1 MNHKELRMSQAKQGD
16 TVRVHYTGTLEDGVV
31 FDSSKGREP
40 LEFVVGAGQVIPGF
54 EKAVE
59 GLAPEETRT
68 VTLPPEEAYGERDDA
83 RVLTIERERI
93 PSEIEIEVGTTLQMQ
108 TPEGQA
114 LPVTVKEIEDES
126 VTLDANHPLAGKA
139 LTFEVELVEV
149 K

>member
-1 MNHKELRMSQAKQGD
+1 
-16 TVRVHYTGTLEDGVV
+16 
-31 FDSSKGREP
+31 
-40 LEFVVGAGQVIPGF
+40 
-54 EKAVE
+54 
-59 GLAPEETRT
+59 
-68 VTLPPEEAYGERDDA
+68 
-83 RVLTIERERI
+83 
-93 PSEIEIEVGTTLQMQ
+93 MQ

>member
-1 MNHKELRMSQAKQGD
+1 MSQAKQGD
-16 TVRVHYTGTLEDGVV
+16 TVRVHYTGTLEDGEV

-59 GLAPEETRT
+59 GLAPEESRK
-68 VTLPPEEAYGERDDA
+68 VTLPPEEAYGERDDS

-93 PSEIEIEVGTTLQMQ
+93 PSEIDIEVGTTLQMQ

-114 LPVTVKEIEDES
+114 LPVTVQDIGEES